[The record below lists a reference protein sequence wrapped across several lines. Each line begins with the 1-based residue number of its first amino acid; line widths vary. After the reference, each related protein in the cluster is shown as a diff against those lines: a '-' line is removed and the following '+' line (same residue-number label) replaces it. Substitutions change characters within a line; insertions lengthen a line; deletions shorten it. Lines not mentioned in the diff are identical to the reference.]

1 MKFALSVA
9 ILLAVAGNG
18 LAKDDPPV
26 FEKGV
31 LLQMESAPCGYAEK
45 GGKTVAGEILGT
57 DSENKKTNEV
67 LCQEYVLQT
76 DHVIYRIRPR
86 DDKHPA
92 LLPLGETA
100 EFRIEKD
107 KMKLR
112 VPETGQKERDYT
124 VVSMTMRDDASSRS
138 SAKNDKQ

>member
-1 MKFALSVA
+1 MKFALPIA
-9 ILLAVAGNG
+9 ILLVVAGNG
-18 LAKDDPPV
+18 LAKDPPV
-26 FEKGV
+26 FQKGV
-31 LLQMESAPCGYAEK
+31 LLHMESASCGYAEK

-67 LCQEYVLQT
+67 LCQEYVLQSE
-76 DHVIYRIRPR
+76 HVVYRIRPR

-107 KMKLR
+107 RMKLR
-112 VPETGQKERDYT
+112 VPEADQKEREYT
-124 VVSMTMRDDASSRS
+124 VVSMTMRDDPSSRN